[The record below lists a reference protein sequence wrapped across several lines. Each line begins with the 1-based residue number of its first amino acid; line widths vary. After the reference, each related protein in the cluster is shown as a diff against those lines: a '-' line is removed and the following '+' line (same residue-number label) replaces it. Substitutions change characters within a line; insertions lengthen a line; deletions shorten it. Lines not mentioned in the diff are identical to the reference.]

1 MGEFICRDRR
11 LELHVRG
18 NLGLVRYHVGPH
30 NASHETYM
38 RELGALSKCMYPGFG
53 DNVLASFEAL
63 EHDLQMAEDFLAGS
77 AAVLRKAAEVE
88 AAQNEAL
95 SKKLMYGDAREHAT
109 LEKIRKCFQ
118 DRDYNGVGILA
129 NELTF
134 PARAPVAYQRMI
146 EFAPRRIKQSHVD
159 K

>member
-1 MGEFICRDRR
+1 
-11 LELHVRG
+11 
-18 NLGLVRYHVGPH
+18 
-30 NASHETYM
+30 M

-88 AAQNEAL
+88 AAQTEAL
-95 SKKLMYGDAREHAT
+95 SKKLMYGDAREHET
-109 LEKIRKCFQ
+109 LEKIRQCFQ
-118 DRDYNGVGILA
+118 DRDYIRVGTLA
-129 NELTF
+129 NELNY
-134 PARAPVAYQRMI
+134 PERAPVAYQRMI
-146 EFAPRRIKQSHVD
+146 EVARRRIEQSHVD